1 MSFQSVTVLGNVGK
15 DPEIRTTNSG
25 EIVANF
31 SIAVS
36 EKRKGA
42 ENTVWFNCV
51 AFGKTAQV
59 VEGYVKRGGKI
70 LVQGRIQTR
79 EYEKNGVRQ
88 RTWEVLVNQLSLEGS
103 RADGEQGN
111 KGYPAATGRDDI
123 NAPLDDEI
131 PF

>member
-36 EKRKGA
+36 EKRKGT

-59 VEGYVKRGGKI
+59 VENFVKRGGKV

-79 EYEKNGVRQ
+79 EYEKNGTRHQ
-88 RTWEVLVNQLSLEGS
+88 AWEVLVNQLSLEGS
-103 RADGEQGN
+103 RADGEQGD
-111 KGYPAATGRDDI
+111 KSYAATPRRDNY

>member
-36 EKRKGA
+36 EKRKGT

-59 VEGYVKRGGKI
+59 VENYVKRGGKV

-79 EYEKNGVRQ
+79 EYEKNGTRHQ
-88 RTWEVLVNQLSLEGS
+88 AWEVLVNQLSLEGS
-103 RADGEQGN
+103 RAEGEQGD
-111 KGYPAATGRDDI
+111 KRYAATPQRDNF